1 MREFI
6 RNNIIILAFLNSAS
20 VFGYLF
26 QLVVGRSISSIDYGV
41 FNSLFAMVSI
51 FTAPV
56 SVVHIVFSRFIVN
69 FSLSGLGKV
78 KSLFTKSFKIM
89 LGLSGTTLLGGIIAI
104 PLIKDFFHL
113 EVTTPIVLVL
123 ITIFFS
129 MLFPIPFG
137 ILEGLHRF
145 TRLGIASCCTPLMRF
160 FGALFFVAGLGWGVN
175 GALLAAATASVFT
188 LGFGLWSL
196 KDIFKVSSEPLP
208 DGIFRD
214 MANYSGPVFLSTT
227 MIMVLGT
234 IDISLVRHYC
244 SPEEAGLYATAAI
257 LGRIA
262 LYLPGALIMV
272 LFPSA
277 AKARAL
283 GEKDGYILWIS
294 LSLTAFL
301 AFSVTLLF
309 NLWPE
314 QFISLF
320 LGDQYREAASLL
332 KIISIA
338 MAILS
343 LTNVIASYSLARS
356 DYAFLFPLV
365 AGVTLMMT
373 LILTYHD
380 TATTIAYI
388 MLLSVSS
395 IFIVA
400 FAQLIFKINRSSTAT
415 HRRT

>member
-1 MREFI
+1 MRKFL
-6 RNNIIILAFLNSAS
+6 RNNIIILIFLNSAS
-20 VFGYLF
+20 VFNYLF

-56 SVVHIVFSRFIVN
+56 SIVHIVFSRFIVN
-69 FSLSGLGKV
+69 LSLSGLGKV
-78 KSLFTKSFKIM
+78 KSLFTKSFKII

-113 EVTTPIVLVL
+113 EVTTPIILVL
-123 ITIFFS
+123 ITMCFS
-129 MLFPIPFG
+129 MLFSIPFA

-145 TRLGIASCCTPLMRF
+145 TRLGIASSCTPLVRF

-175 GALLAAATASVFT
+175 GALLTAATASAFT

-208 DGIFRD
+208 DGTFRD
-214 MANYSGPVFLSTT
+214 MATYSGPVFLSTT
-227 MIMVLGT
+227 MIMILGT

-244 SPEEAGLYATAAI
+244 SPEEAGLYATAVI

-262 LYLPGALIMV
+262 LYLPGALITV

-301 AFSVTLLF
+301 AFSVAFLF

-320 LGDQYREAASLL
+320 LGDQHREAASLL
-332 KIISIA
+332 KITSIA

-365 AGVTLMMT
+365 AGVILMMA

>member
-1 MREFI
+1 MRKFI

-20 VFGYLF
+20 VFNYLF

-41 FNSLFAMVSI
+41 FNSLFSMVSI

-69 FSLSGLGKV
+69 LSLSGLGKV
-78 KSLFTKSFKIM
+78 KSLFTKSFKII
-89 LGLSGTTLLGGIIAI
+89 LGFSGTILLGGIIAI

-113 EVTTPIVLVL
+113 EVTTPIVLVF
-123 ITIFFS
+123 ITICFS
-129 MLFPIPFG
+129 MLFPIPFA

-145 TRLGIASCCTPLMRF
+145 TRLGIGSSCTPLTRF

-175 GALLAAATASVFT
+175 GALLTAATAGAFT

-208 DGIFRD
+208 DGTFRD

-227 MIMVLGT
+227 MIMILGT
-234 IDISLVRHYC
+234 IDIPLVRHYC

-262 LYLPGALIMV
+262 LFLPGALITV

-277 AKARAL
+277 AKAHAL
-283 GEKDGYILWIS
+283 GEKDGYILWTS
-294 LSLTAFL
+294 LSFTAFL
-301 AFSVTLLF
+301 AFSVALLF

-320 LGDQYREAASLL
+320 FGDQHREAASLL

-365 AGVTLMMT
+365 AGVTLMMA

>member
-1 MREFI
+1 MRKFI
-6 RNNIIILAFLNSAS
+6 RNNIIILAFFNSAS
-20 VFGYLF
+20 VFNYLF
-26 QLVVGRSISSIDYGV
+26 QVVVGRSISSIDYGV

-69 FSLSGLGKV
+69 LSLSGLGKV
-78 KSLFTKSFKIM
+78 KSLFTKSFKIIFV
-89 LGLSGTTLLGGIIAI
+89 LSGTILLGGIIAI

-113 EVTTPIVLVL
+113 EVTTPIVLVF
-123 ITIFFS
+123 ITICFS
-129 MLFPIPFG
+129 MLFPIPFA

-145 TRLGIASCCTPLMRF
+145 TRLGIGSSCTPLIRF

-175 GALLAAATASVFT
+175 GALLTAATASVFT

-214 MANYSGPVFLSTT
+214 MANYSGPVFLSTS
-227 MIMVLGT
+227 MIMILGT

-262 LYLPGALIMV
+262 LFLPGALITV

-283 GEKDGYILWIS
+283 GEKDGYILWTS

-301 AFSVTLLF
+301 AFSGALLF

-365 AGVTLMMT
+365 AGVTLMMA

-395 IFIVA
+395 IFVVA

>member
-1 MREFI
+1 MRKFI

-69 FSLSGLGKV
+69 LSLSGLGKV
-78 KSLFTKSFKIM
+78 KSLFTKSFKII
-89 LGLSGTTLLGGIIAI
+89 LGLSGTILLGGIIAI

-123 ITIFFS
+123 IAICFS
-129 MLFPIPFG
+129 MLPPIPFA

-145 TRLGIASCCTPLMRF
+145 TRLGIGSSCTPLTRF
-160 FGALFFVAGLGWGVN
+160 FGALFFVAGLGCGIN
-175 GALLAAATASVFT
+175 GALLTAATASVFT

-208 DGIFRD
+208 DGTFRD

-227 MIMVLGT
+227 MIMILGT

-262 LYLPGALIMV
+262 LFLPGALITV
-272 LFPSA
+272 LFPST

-283 GEKDGYILWIS
+283 GEKDGYILWTS

-301 AFSVTLLF
+301 AFSVALLF

-320 LGDQYREAASLL
+320 FGDQHREAASLL

-365 AGVTLMMT
+365 AGVTLMT
-373 LILTYHD
+373 ALILTYHD

>member
-1 MREFI
+1 MRKFI
-6 RNNIIILAFLNSAS
+6 RNNIIVLAFFNSAS

-69 FSLSGLGKV
+69 LSLSGLGKV

-89 LGLSGTTLLGGIIAI
+89 LVLSGTILLGSITAI

-113 EVTTPIVLVL
+113 EVTTPIILVL
-123 ITIFFS
+123 IIIFFS
-129 MLFPIPFG
+129 MLFPIPFA

-160 FGALFFVAGLGWGVN
+160 FGALLFVAWLGWGVN
-175 GALLAAATASVFT
+175 GALLAAAIASAFT

-208 DGIFRD
+208 YGIFRD
-214 MANYSGPVFLSTT
+214 MASYSGPVFLSTT
-227 MIMVLGT
+227 MTTILGT

-244 SPEEAGLYATAAI
+244 SPEETGLYATAAI

-262 LYLPGALIMV
+262 LFLPGALIIV
-272 LFPSA
+272 LFPST

-283 GEKDGYILWIS
+283 GEKDGYILWTS

-301 AFSVTLLF
+301 AFSIALLF

-314 QFISLF
+314 QFISLL
-320 LGDQYREAASLL
+320 LGDQHREAASLL

-365 AGVTLMMT
+365 AGVTLMMA

-380 TATTIAYI
+380 TAITIAYI

-395 IFIVA
+395 IFIAA
-400 FAQLIFKINRSSTAT
+400 FAQLIFKINRSSTAAY
-415 HRRT
+415 RRT

>member
-1 MREFI
+1 MRKFI
-6 RNNIIILAFLNSAS
+6 RNNIIVLAFFNSAS
-20 VFGYLF
+20 VFNYLF
-26 QLVVGRSISSIDYGV
+26 QVVVGRSISSIDYGI
-41 FNSLFAMVSI
+41 FNSLLAMVSI

-56 SVVHIVFSRFIVN
+56 AVVHIVFSRFIVN
-69 FSLSGLGKV
+69 LSLSGLGKV
-78 KSLFTKSFKIM
+78 KSLFTKSFKII
-89 LGLSGTTLLGGIIAI
+89 LGFSGTILLGGIIAI

-123 ITIFFS
+123 IIIYFS
-129 MLFPIPFG
+129 MLFPIPFA

-145 TRLGIASCCTPLMRF
+145 TRLGIASSCTPLIRF
-160 FGALFFVAGLGWGVN
+160 FGALLFVAGLGWGVN
-175 GALLAAATASVFT
+175 GALLTAATASVFT

-227 MIMVLGT
+227 MIMILGT

-262 LYLPGALIMV
+262 LYLPGALIAV

-283 GEKDGYILWIS
+283 GKKDGHILWTS

-301 AFSVTLLF
+301 AFSVALLF

-320 LGDQYREAASLL
+320 LGDQHREAASLL
-332 KIISIA
+332 KIISMA

-365 AGVTLMMT
+365 AGVTLMMA

-400 FAQLIFKINRSSTAT
+400 FAQLIFKINRSLTTT

>member
-1 MREFI
+1 MRKFI
-6 RNNIIILAFLNSAS
+6 RNNIIILAFFNSAS
-20 VFGYLF
+20 VFNYLF
-26 QLVVGRSISSIDYGV
+26 QVVVGRSISSIDYGI

-69 FSLSGLGKV
+69 LSLSGLGKV
-78 KSLFTKSFKIM
+78 KSLFTKSFKII
-89 LGLSGTTLLGGIIAI
+89 LGFSGIILLGGIIAI

-123 ITIFFS
+123 ITVCFS
-129 MLFPIPFG
+129 MLFPIPFA

-145 TRLGIASCCTPLMRF
+145 TRLGIGSSCTPLTRF

-175 GALLAAATASVFT
+175 GALLTAATASVFT

-208 DGIFRD
+208 DGTFRD
-214 MANYSGPVFLSTT
+214 MANYSGPVFLSTN
-227 MIMVLGT
+227 MIMILGT

-262 LYLPGALIMV
+262 LFLPGALITV

-283 GEKDGYILWIS
+283 GEKDGYILWTS
-294 LSLTAFL
+294 LFLTAFL
-301 AFSVTLLF
+301 AFSGALLF

-320 LGDQYREAASLL
+320 LGDQHREAASLL

-365 AGVTLMMT
+365 AGVTLMMA

>member
-6 RNNIIILAFLNSAS
+6 RNNIIILVCFNSAS
-20 VFGYLF
+20 GFSYLF
-26 QLVVGRSISSIDYGV
+26 QLVVGRSISSIDFGV
-41 FNSLFAMVSI
+41 FNSLFAMVAI

-56 SVVHIVFSRFIVN
+56 SVMHVVFSRFIVN
-69 FSLSGLGKV
+69 LSLSGLGKV
-78 KSLFTKSFKIM
+78 KSLFTKSFKII
-89 LGLSGTTLLGGIIAI
+89 LGLSGTILLGGIIAI
-104 PLIKDFFHL
+104 PPIKDFFHL
-113 EVTTPIVLVL
+113 EATTPIVLVL

-129 MLFPIPFG
+129 MLFPIPFA

-145 TRLGIASCCTPLMRF
+145 TRLGIGSGCAPLVRF
-160 FGALFFVAGLGWGVN
+160 FGALLFVAGLGWGIN
-175 GALLAAATASVFT
+175 GALFTTATASIFT

-196 KDIFKVSSEPLP
+196 KDILKVSSEPLP
-208 DGIFRD
+208 NGIFRD
-214 MANYSGPVFLSTT
+214 MANYFGPVFLSTT
-227 MIMVLGT
+227 TIIILGT
-234 IDISLVRHYC
+234 IDIALVRHYC

-262 LYLPGALIMV
+262 LFLPSTLLTV
-272 LFPSA
+272 LFPSV

-283 GEKDGYILWIS
+283 GEKDNYLLWTS

-301 AFSVTLLF
+301 ALAVVLLF

-314 QFISLF
+314 QLISLS
-320 LGDQYREAASLL
+320 LGDKHREAASLL

-338 MAILS
+338 MGILS

-365 AGVTLMMT
+365 TGVILMII

-388 MLLSVSS
+388 MLLSVSA
-395 IFIVA
+395 IFITL
-400 FAQLIFKINRSSTAT
+400 FAQLFFKTSHPTT
-415 HRRT
+415 TTQRRT

>member
-1 MREFI
+1 MRRFI
-6 RNNIIILAFLNSAS
+6 RNNIIILVFFNSAS
-20 VFGYLF
+20 VFNYLF
-26 QLVVGRSISSIDYGV
+26 QVVVGRSISSINYGV
-41 FNSLFAMVSI
+41 FNSLFAMVII
-51 FTAPV
+51 FSAPV
-56 SVVHIVFSRFIVN
+56 SILHIVFSRFIVN
-69 FSLSGLGKV
+69 LSLSGMGKV
-78 KSLFTKSFKIM
+78 KTLFMKSFIVI
-89 LGLSGTTLLGGIIAI
+89 LVFSGTILFSGIIAI

-123 ITIFFS
+123 VTVCFS
-129 MLFPIPFG
+129 LLFPIPFA

-145 TRLGIASCCTPLMRF
+145 TRLGIGSGCSPLIRF
-160 FGALFFVAGLGWGVN
+160 LGALLFVAGLGWGVN
-175 GALLAAATASVFT
+175 GALLTAATASVFT

-208 DGIFRD
+208 DGTFRD

-227 MIMVLGT
+227 MITTLGT

-262 LYLPGALIMV
+262 LFLPGALITV

-283 GEKDGYILWIS
+283 GEKDGYILWTS
-294 LSLTAFL
+294 LSFTAFL
-301 AFSVTLLF
+301 AFSVAFLF

-320 LGDQYREAASLL
+320 LGDQHREAASLL

-365 AGVTLMMT
+365 AGVTLMT
-373 LILTYHD
+373 ALILTYHD

-400 FAQLIFKINRSSTAT
+400 FAQLIFKINRSSTAP

>member
-1 MREFI
+1 MRKFI
-6 RNNIIILAFLNSAS
+6 RNNIIILAFFNSAS
-20 VFGYLF
+20 VFNYLF
-26 QLVVGRSISSIDYGV
+26 QIVVGRSISSIDYGV
-41 FNSLFAMVSI
+41 FNSLFSMVSI

-69 FSLSGLGKV
+69 LSLSGLGKV

-89 LGLSGTTLLGGIIAI
+89 LVLSGTILLGGIIAI

-123 ITIFFS
+123 ITICFS
-129 MLFPIPFG
+129 MLFPIPFA

-145 TRLGIASCCTPLMRF
+145 TRLGIGSSCTPLTRF

-175 GALLAAATASVFT
+175 GALLTAATASVFT

-227 MIMVLGT
+227 MIMILGT

-262 LYLPGALIMV
+262 LFLPGALITV

-283 GEKDGYILWIS
+283 GEKDGYILWTS

-301 AFSVTLLF
+301 AFSVALLF

-320 LGDQYREAASLL
+320 FGDQHREAASLL

-365 AGVTLMMT
+365 AGVTLMMA

-400 FAQLIFKINRSSTAT
+400 FAQLIFKINRSSTAA
-415 HRRT
+415 HRKT

>member
-1 MREFI
+1 MRRFI
-6 RNNIIILAFLNSAS
+6 RNNIIILVFFNSAS
-20 VFGYLF
+20 VFNYLF
-26 QLVVGRSISSIDYGV
+26 QVVVGRTISSIDYGV

-51 FTAPV
+51 FSAPV
-56 SVVHIVFSRFIVN
+56 SILHIVFSRFIVN
-69 FSLSGLGKV
+69 LSLSGMGKV
-78 KSLFTKSFKIM
+78 KTLFMKSFKVI
-89 LGLSGTTLLGGIIAI
+89 LVFSGTILFGGIIAI

-123 ITIFFS
+123 VTLCFTL
-129 MLFPIPFG
+129 LFPIPFA

-145 TRLGIASCCTPLMRF
+145 TRLGIGSGCSPLIRF
-160 FGALFFVAGLGWGVN
+160 LGALLFVTGLGWGVN
-175 GALLAAATASVFT
+175 GALVAAATASAFT
-188 LGFGLWSL
+188 LGFGIWSL
-196 KDIFKVSSEPLP
+196 KDILKTSSEPLP
-208 DGIFRD
+208 DGTFRD
-214 MANYSGPVFLSTT
+214 MANYSGPVLLSTT
-227 MIMVLGT
+227 MIMILGN

-244 SPEEAGLYATAAI
+244 SPEEAGLYASAAI

-262 LYLPGALIMV
+262 WFLPGALVTV

-283 GEKDGYILWIS
+283 GKKDGYILWTS

-301 AFSVTLLF
+301 AFAVALLF

-314 QFISLF
+314 QLISLF
-320 LGDQYREAASLL
+320 LGDKYREAASLL
-332 KIISIA
+332 KIVSIA

-356 DYAFLFPLV
+356 DYTFLLPLV
-365 AGVTLMMT
+365 AGVALMII

>member
-1 MREFI
+1 MRKFI
-6 RNNIIILAFLNSAS
+6 RNNVIILAFFNSAS
-20 VFGYLF
+20 VFNYLF
-26 QLVVGRSISSIDYGV
+26 QVVVGRSISSIDYGV

-69 FSLSGLGKV
+69 LSLSGLGKV
-78 KSLFTKSFKIM
+78 KSLLTKSFKLM
-89 LGLSGTTLLGGIIAI
+89 LGLSGAILLGGIIAI

-113 EVTTPIVLVL
+113 QVITPIVLVL
-123 ITIFFS
+123 ITICFS
-129 MLFPIPFG
+129 MLFPIPFA

-145 TRLGIASCCTPLMRF
+145 TRLGIGSSCTPLTRF

-175 GALLAAATASVFT
+175 GALLTAATASAFT

-196 KDIFKVSSEPLP
+196 KDIFKVSSERLP
-208 DGIFRD
+208 DGTFRD

-227 MIMVLGT
+227 IIMVLGT

-262 LYLPGALIMV
+262 LYLPGALITV

-277 AKARAL
+277 AKAHAL
-283 GEKDGYILWIS
+283 GEKDSYILWTS
-294 LSLTAFL
+294 LSFTAFL
-301 AFSVTLLF
+301 AFSVALLF

-320 LGDQYREAASLL
+320 FGDQHREAASLL

-343 LTNVIASYSLARS
+343 LTNVIVSYSLARS

-365 AGVTLMMT
+365 AGVTLMMA

-395 IFIVA
+395 IFIAA

>member
-1 MREFI
+1 MRKFI
-6 RNNIIILAFLNSAS
+6 RNNIIILAFFNSAS
-20 VFGYLF
+20 GFNYLF

-56 SVVHIVFSRFIVN
+56 SVMHVVFSRFIVN
-69 FSLSGLGKV
+69 LSLSGLGKV
-78 KSLFTKSFKIM
+78 KSLFTKSFKII
-89 LGLSGTTLLGGIIAI
+89 LGLSGTILLGGIIAI

-113 EVTTPIVLVL
+113 EATTPIVLVL
-123 ITIFFS
+123 ITVFFS
-129 MLFPIPFG
+129 MLFPIPFA

-145 TRLGIASCCTPLMRF
+145 TRLGIGSGCSPLVRF
-160 FGALFFVAGLGWGVN
+160 FGALLFVAGLGWGVN
-175 GALLAAATASVFT
+175 GALLTAATASVFT

-196 KDIFKVSSEPLP
+196 KDILKVSSEPLP
-208 DGIFRD
+208 NGIFRD
-214 MANYSGPVFLSTT
+214 MANYFGPVFLSTT
-227 MIMVLGT
+227 TIIILGT
-234 IDISLVRHYC
+234 IDIALVRHYC

-262 LYLPGALIMV
+262 LFLPGALIAV

-283 GEKDGYILWIS
+283 GEKDGYILWTS

-301 AFSVTLLF
+301 SFLVALLF

-320 LGDQYREAASLL
+320 LGDQSREAASLL

-338 MAILS
+338 MAILA
-343 LTNVIASYSLARS
+343 LTNVIAAYSLARS
-356 DYAFLFPLV
+356 DYAFLFPFI
-365 AGVTLMMT
+365 AGIILMMVF
-373 LILTYHD
+373 ILNYHD

-388 MLLSVSS
+388 LLLSVSG
-395 IFIVA
+395 IFIVV
-400 FAQLIFKINRSSTAT
+400 FAQLIFKINRSSTAAP
-415 HRRT
+415 RRT

>member
-1 MREFI
+1 MRKFL
-6 RNNIIILAFLNSAS
+6 RNNIIILAFFNSAS
-20 VFGYLF
+20 VFNYLF
-26 QLVVGRSISSIDYGV
+26 QVVVGRSISSIDFGV
-41 FNSLFAMVSI
+41 FNSLLAMVSI
-51 FTAPV
+51 FTAPI

-69 FSLSGLGKV
+69 LSLSGLGKV
-78 KSLFTKSFKIM
+78 KSLFTKSFKII
-89 LGLSGTTLLGGIIAI
+89 LGLSGTILLGGIIAI

-113 EVTTPIVLVL
+113 EVTTPIILVL
-123 ITIFFS
+123 ITICFS
-129 MLFPIPFG
+129 MLFPIPFA

-145 TRLGIASCCTPLMRF
+145 TRLGIGSSCTPLTRF

-175 GALLAAATASVFT
+175 GALLTAATASAFT

-208 DGIFRD
+208 DGTFRD
-214 MANYSGPVFLSTT
+214 MATYSGPVFLSTT
-227 MIMVLGT
+227 MIMILGT

-262 LYLPGALIMV
+262 LYLPGALIAV

-283 GEKDGYILWIS
+283 GEKDGYILWTS

-301 AFSVTLLF
+301 AFSVAFLF

-320 LGDQYREAASLL
+320 LGDQHREAASLL
-332 KIISIA
+332 KITSIA

-365 AGVTLMMT
+365 AGVTLMMA

-400 FAQLIFKINRSSTAT
+400 FAQLIFKINRSSPAT

>member
-1 MREFI
+1 MRKFI
-6 RNNIIILAFLNSAS
+6 RNNIIVLAFFNSAS
-20 VFGYLF
+20 VFNYLF
-26 QLVVGRSISSIDYGV
+26 QVVVGRSISSIDYGI

-69 FSLSGLGKV
+69 LSLSGLGKV
-78 KSLFTKSFKIM
+78 KSLFTKSFKIV
-89 LGLSGTTLLGGIIAI
+89 LGLSGIIFLSGIIAI

-113 EVTTPIVLVL
+113 EVTTPIVLVF
-123 ITIFFS
+123 ITICFS
-129 MLFPIPFG
+129 MLFPIPFA

-145 TRLGIASCCTPLMRF
+145 TRLGIGSSCTPLTRF

-175 GALLAAATASVFT
+175 GALLTAATAGAFT

-208 DGIFRD
+208 DGTFRD

-227 MIMVLGT
+227 IIMILGT

-262 LYLPGALIMV
+262 LFLPGALITV

-277 AKARAL
+277 AKAHAL
-283 GEKDGYILWIS
+283 GEKDGYILWTS
-294 LSLTAFL
+294 LSFTAFL
-301 AFSVTLLF
+301 AFSVALLF

-320 LGDQYREAASLL
+320 FGDQHREAASLL

-365 AGVTLMMT
+365 AGVTLMMA

>member
-1 MREFI
+1 MRKFI
-6 RNNIIILAFLNSAS
+6 RNNFIILAFLNSAS

-26 QLVVGRSISSIDYGV
+26 QMVVGRSMSPINYGI
-41 FNSLFAMVSI
+41 FNSLFAMISI

-69 FSLSGLGKV
+69 LSLSGLGKV
-78 KSLFTKSFKIM
+78 KSLFTKSFKII
-89 LGLSGTTLLGGIIAI
+89 LGLSGTILLGGIIAI

-123 ITIFFS
+123 ITICFS
-129 MLFPIPFG
+129 MLFPIPFA

-145 TRLGIASCCTPLMRF
+145 PRLGIGSSCTPLMRF

-175 GALLAAATASVFT
+175 GALLTAATASVFT

-208 DGIFRD
+208 DGTFRD

-227 MIMVLGT
+227 MITTLRT

-262 LYLPGALIMV
+262 LFLPGALIMV

-283 GEKDGYILWIS
+283 GEKDGYILWTS

-301 AFSVTLLF
+301 AFSVAFLF

-320 LGDQYREAASLL
+320 LGDQHREAASLL
-332 KIISIA
+332 KITSIA

-356 DYAFLFPLV
+356 NYAFLFPLV
-365 AGVTLMMT
+365 AGVTLMT
-373 LILTYHD
+373 ALILTYHD